1 MAETGL
7 ARREILGGAALFAM
21 VVGIPTAAVR
31 WTDTADIVTDRQ
43 RAVLRDA
50 AQRVIPRTTTPGAG
64 EIGAH
69 DFVIL
74 ALAHGLDGTR
84 APAAGAALPVTLS
97 RHQRRDGSLDYLGW
111 LEWQLDAGTQGDYL
125 NAPPARREAAVA
137 AIDKAAF
144 ADAGPDLVESPWRKL
159 KGLILTAYYT
169 SEVGGSRELQ
179 YELVPGRWDADIPY
193 TPGSRAWS
201 SDWTA
206 VEFS

>member
-1 MAETGL
+1 MADTGL

-21 VVGIPTAAVR
+21 AVGIPVAAVR
-31 WTDTADIVTDRQ
+31 WTDTAEVVTDRQ
-43 RAVLRDA
+43 RALLRDV
-50 AQRVIPRTTTPGAG
+50 AQRVLPRTTTPGAG

-69 DFVIL
+69 EFVIL
-74 ALAHGLDGTR
+74 ALAHGVDGTR
-84 APAAGAALPVTLS
+84 APAAGAALPATIT
-97 RHQRRDGSLDYLGW
+97 RHQRRDGTIDYLDW
-111 LEWQLDAGTQGDYL
+111 LEWQLDAATRGDYL
-125 NAPPARREAAVA
+125 AVTPARREAAVA

-144 ADAGPDLVESPWRKL
+144 VDAAPDAVESPWRKL

-169 SEVGGSRELQ
+169 SEIGGSRELQ

-193 TPGSRAWS
+193 IPGSRAWS

>member
-1 MAETGL
+1 MADTGL
-7 ARREILGGAALFAM
+7 ARRELLGGAALFAM
-21 VVGIPTAAVR
+21 AVGVPVAAVR
-31 WTDTADIVTDRQ
+31 WTDTTEVVTDRQ
-43 RAVLRDA
+43 RALLRDV
-50 AQRVIPRTTTPGAG
+50 AQRVLPRTTTPGAG

-84 APAAGAALPVTLS
+84 APAAGAALPATIT
-97 RHQRRDGSLDYLGW
+97 RHQRRNGTLDYLNW
-111 LEWQLDAGTQGDYL
+111 LEWQLDAATHGDYL
-125 NAPPARREAAVA
+125 AVPPAGREAAVA

-144 ADAGPDLVESPWRKL
+144 ADSGPDAVESPWRKL

-193 TPGSRAWS
+193 IPGNRAWS

>member
-1 MAETGL
+1 MADTGL

-21 VVGIPTAAVR
+21 AVGIPAAAVR
-31 WTDTADIVTDRQ
+31 WTDTAEVVTDRQ
-43 RAVLRDA
+43 RALLRDV
-50 AQRVIPRTTTPGAG
+50 AQRVLPRTTTPGAG

-84 APAAGAALPVTLS
+84 APAAGAALPATIT
-97 RHQRRDGSLDYLGW
+97 RHQRRDGTLDYLDW
-111 LEWQLDAGTQGDYL
+111 LEWQLDAGTHGDYL
-125 NAPPARREAAVA
+125 AVPPAGREAAVA

-144 ADAGPDLVESPWRKL
+144 ADAGPDAVESPWRKL

-193 TPGSRAWS
+193 IPGSRAWS